1 MKTHIALL
9 TTVAAF
15 TLSSAAFAADKTS
28 YETKTSVER
37 DAKGNYDEQSKTVK
51 VNAAG
56 TATTT
61 KEKVEVDVHS
71 NGDVDNTVK
80 SETTTDP
87 RGLLNKKSTK
97 TTDTQDVKHDGSS
110 KNTHKKIV
118 NGKTVESNIEI
129 NK

>member
-1 MKTHIALL
+1 MKTSIALL
-9 TTVAAF
+9 TTIAAF
-15 TLSSAAFAADKTS
+15 TLSSAAVAADKTS
-28 YETKTSVER
+28 YESKTSVER
-37 DAKGNYDEQSKTVK
+37 DSKGNYNEESKTVK
-51 VNAAG
+51 TNAAG
-56 TATTT
+56 TATTN

-80 SETTTDP
+80 TEKTTDP

-97 TTDTQDVKHDGSS
+97 ITDTQDVKYDGSS

-118 NGKTVESNIEI
+118 NGKTVESNTEI

>member
-9 TTVAAF
+9 TTVAAM
-15 TLSSAAFAADKTS
+15 TIGGAAFAADKTS
-28 YETKTSVER
+28 YESKTNIER
-37 DAKGNYDEQSKTVK
+37 DSKGNYNEESKTVK
-51 VNAAG
+51 TNAAG
-56 TATTT
+56 TATTD

-80 SETTTDP
+80 SERSTDP
-87 RGLLNKKSTK
+87 RGLFNKKSTK
-97 TTDTQDVKHDGSS
+97 VTDTQDVKHDGSS

-118 NGKTVESNIEI
+118 NGKTVESDTEV